1 MKTKTLLTT
10 CTLAAFLAACN
21 NEDFMTEQTI
31 NGPVAENGE
40 VIGADLVSKGM
51 TIYLEEGSADTRA
64 VKGSWKKGDQFGLGW
79 FRFDGKTIVDAQTSA
94 VWNQGAAKWQSD
106 NYIYANH
113 IFTAQEDAADTPWET
128 TTDVYQGG
136 YFAYFPY
143 ESLGGVKKKVIEVN
157 KAPQTGTFE
166 EERWNKAFHLSALEY
181 IAAGAGTENNGT
193 LSVSMSP
200 VPMVNTLYT
209 KAIPEANIKNDEILK
224 GMTITSMQINAG
236 GSNNSVFATKA
247 TLVPKYIPRRL
258 TTDTNEETRQAMF
271 EAADNSTKTGSNRM
285 LNEITYSSSINTSVD
300 NGSNLDQDREIR
312 AFALPTKNAVTYT
325 TTQYPTVTVTVGRP
339 GKYELGKFAININN
353 SESYI
358 ANLKTALSDES
369 NKTCLTKV
377 LRSEA
382 GSWATVKTGMDANLT
397 LASFTLTSSSI
408 QSLEQ
413 WNDLVSVCNAL
424 KANGYKFTNNEV
436 KFNVTN
442 EVIFDKEETIQVPEG
457 LKVIVS
463 TSSKGQ
469 LTIANIVTWPET
481 LVGAA
486 NGTAKVV
493 VNNDATL
500 VFDPQNPAEIN
511 ATITNN
517 GEIHAGALA
526 SICTSTLK
534 NLTNNG
540 RVIVE
545 YGAYVYPNSTNGVI
559 AYIVTE
565 CTQKEVKHISQLV
578 TSNKKGN
585 ANVNTLILRND
596 VIFDLHA
603 KGEVNSSDDD
613 RYEEGSTTTTYMADL
628 KDINIEMEGASILTT
643 GTNNKVNNI
652 VVKSGNNNITDIQPM
667 GDITVEGGVLNINS
681 DNTPVKS
688 PLYLTYGKTITTK
701 SEGTLKVNTNTYTTY
716 LKNYKPSDIVVAE
729 GYVLYYEGENFLHE
743 GRTEGK
749 IETSTNKQAQ
759 SVKTIFE
766 GLSSKQGADLSSE
779 ENFLSAL
786 NAYVSSNADPNDNQG
801 GYVQFYNVM
810 SDWLVSVGQ
819 EGLNKTTGKVAL
831 TKAHLALFTQL
842 TGYNFTFGK

>member
-1 MKTKTLLTT
+1 MKTKALLTT

-64 VKGSWKKGDQFGLGW
+64 EKGSWKKGDQFGLGW
-79 FRFDGKTIVDAQTSA
+79 FRFDGTDITDTQTSTM
-94 VWNQGAAKWQSD
+94 WNKGAGSWATD
-106 NYIYANH
+106 PNIYANH

-136 YFAYFPY
+136 YFAYLPY
-143 ESLGGVKKKVIEVN
+143 ESLGGVKEKVIEVN

-193 LSVSMSP
+193 LSVSISP
-200 VPMVNTLYT
+200 VPMVNALYT
-209 KAIPEANIKNDEILK
+209 KAIPEANIKNDDILK
-224 GMTITSMQINAG
+224 GMTITSLQINAG
-236 GSNNSVFATKA
+236 GTDNAVFATKA
-247 TLVPKYIPRRL
+247 TLVPKFIPRRL
-258 TTDTNEETRQAMF
+258 TTDTNAETRQDMF
-271 EAADNSTKTGSNRM
+271 EAADNSTKGGDNVM
-285 LNEITYSSSINTSVD
+285 LSGITYSSSITTSVE

-312 AFALPTKNAVTYT
+312 AFALPTKKVVTYT
-325 TTQYPTVTVTVGRP
+325 PNQYPTATVTVGRP

-358 ANLKTALSDES
+358 ANLKTALSDEDD
-369 NKTCLTKV
+369 KACLTKV
-377 LRSEA
+377 LRNES
-382 GSWATVKTGMDANLT
+382 GVWATVKTGMDANLT
-397 LASFTLTSSSI
+397 LANFTLTSNSI

-413 WNDLVSVCNAL
+413 WNDLVTVCNAL
-424 KANGYKFTNNEV
+424 KENGYKFTNDEV

-469 LTIANIVTWPET
+469 LTIANTVTWPET

-493 VNNDATL
+493 VNNGATL

-517 GEIHAGALA
+517 GEIQAGALA
-526 SICTSTLK
+526 SICTSTNN

-545 YGAYVYPNSTNGVI
+545 YGAYVYPNATNGVI

-596 VIFDLHA
+596 VIFDLYA
-603 KGEVNSSDDD
+603 KGEVNSSADD
-613 RYEEGSTTTTYMADL
+613 RYEEGSTTTNYMADL

-643 GTNNKVNNI
+643 GTQNQVNNI
-652 VVKSGNNNITDIQPM
+652 VVKSGDNNITDIQPL

-688 PLYLTYGKTITTK
+688 PLYLTYGKTITTRTG
-701 SEGTLKVNTNTYTTY
+701 GTLNVNTNTYTTY
-716 LKNYKPSDIVVAE
+716 LKNYRPSDIVVAE
-729 GYVLYYEGENFLHE
+729 RYTLYYEGENFVHE

-766 GLSSKQGADLSSE
+766 GLGDKGAVLTSVDS
-779 ENFLSAL
+779 FLSAL
-786 NAYVSSNADPNDNQG
+786 NTYVDGNANPNDQLG

-819 EGLNKTTGKVAL
+819 EGLDKTNGSVAL
-831 TKAHLALFTQL
+831 TKAHLELFTQL
-842 TGYNFTFGK
+842 TGYNFIFGI